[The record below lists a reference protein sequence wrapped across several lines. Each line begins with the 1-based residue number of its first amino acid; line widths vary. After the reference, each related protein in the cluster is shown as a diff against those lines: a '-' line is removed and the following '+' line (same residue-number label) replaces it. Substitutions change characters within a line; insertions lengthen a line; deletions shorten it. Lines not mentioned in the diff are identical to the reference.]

1 MKEFEEITGYIM
13 SLDMSAGNT
22 LLKNVSIF
30 MNKEKMVGIEI
41 DKKKKTADGF
51 MIIAGGERDYGNL
64 SDEVIA
70 IVDKCR
76 NMIKGE
82 GAKDAPGQGSEQE
95 DEYVEADY
103 EIVNDTAEQEKE
115 TKQTERKQM
124 KETAIEPVHQ
134 DQNAALSAV
143 DALPITLETVK
154 AHICKTASDQ
164 ELKLFIE
171 ICRSHNLNPFIDE
184 IYLIKYPGS
193 AANTVVGKGVFL
205 ERAFNN
211 PNFDG
216 FEAGIIVIDEAGKL
230 IRREGAF
237 RLDSETLVGGWARVH
252 MKNKAHPYVNE
263 VRLKDYTKTKKDGT
277 PTKFWKMMAETMI
290 RKVPLT
296 QTLKEAMPGEFN
308 QLWDADALIIDAEV
322 VEK

>member
-1 MKEFEEITGYIM
+1 MDEFEEITGYLM
-13 SLDMSAGNT
+13 SNDMSAGNT
-22 LLKNVSIF
+22 LLKNVSAFI
-30 MNKEKMVGIEI
+30 NKEKMVGVEI

-82 GAKDAPGQGSEQE
+82 GAKDEPELMDADVVEII
-95 DEYVEADY
+95 DENGTDMLKNEPA
-103 EIVNDTAEQEKE
+103 KK
-115 TKQTERKQM
+115 TKSPDVKQM

-134 DQNAALSAV
+134 DQNAALASV
-143 DALPITLETVK
+143 EALPITLETVK

-216 FEAGIIVIDEAGKL
+216 FEAGIIVIDESGEL

-237 RLDSETLVGGWARVH
+237 RLDSETLVGGWAKVH
-252 MKNKAHPYVNE
+252 MKNKKHPYVNE
-263 VRLKDYTKTKKDGT
+263 VRLNDYIKTKKDGQ

-308 QLWDADALIIDAEV
+308 QLWDADALVIDAEV
-322 VEK
+322 VD

>member
-1 MKEFEEITGYIM
+1 MEEFEEITGYLM
-13 SLDMSAGNT
+13 SNDMSAGNT
-22 LLKNVSIF
+22 LLKNVSAFI
-30 MNKEKMVGIEI
+30 NKEKMVGVEI

-82 GAKDAPGQGSEQE
+82 GAKDEPELMDADVVEII
-95 DEYVEADY
+95 DENGTDMLKNEPD
-103 EIVNDTAEQEKE
+103 KK
-115 TKQTERKQM
+115 TKSPDVKQM
-124 KETAIEPVHQ
+124 KETAIESVHQ

-143 DALPITLETVK
+143 DAMPITLDTVK

-216 FEAGIIVIDEAGKL
+216 FEAGIIVIDESGKL

-237 RLDSETLVGGWARVH
+237 RLDSEKLVGGWAKVH
-252 MKNKAHPYVNE
+252 MKNKKHPYVNE
-263 VRLKDYTKTKKDGT
+263 VRLNDYIKTKKDGQ

>member
-1 MKEFEEITGYIM
+1 MEKFDEM
-13 SLDMSAGNT
+13 SSFLMGLGMSAGNT
-22 LLKNVSIF
+22 LLKNDVSFIH
-30 MNKEKMVGIEI
+30 KELMVGVEI
-41 DKKKKTADGF
+41 NKKRETVDGF
-51 MIIAGGERDYGNL
+51 IVLPDGDRDYGNL
-64 SDEVIA
+64 TDEVI
-70 IVDKCR
+70 
-76 NMIKGE
+76 
-82 GAKDAPGQGSEQE
+82 GAVGACKKIIAGDTPEE
-95 DEYVEADY
+95 DTEEYVVADY
-103 EIVNDTAEQEKE
+103 EIVDDCADESKE
-115 TKQTERKQM
+115 TKQVDEKHM
-124 KETAIEPVHQ
+124 KETAISPVHQ
-134 DQNAALSAV
+134 DQNAALAAV
-143 DALPITLETVK
+143 DAMPITLDTVK
-154 AHICKTASDQ
+154 AHICKNASDQ

-216 FEAGIIVIDEAGKL
+216 FEAGIIVIDEAGEL

-237 RLDSETLVGGWARVH
+237 RLDSEKLVGGWAKVH
-252 MKNKAHPYVNE
+252 MKNKKHPYVNE
-263 VRLKDYTKTKKDGT
+263 VRLNDYIKTKKDGQ

-290 RKVPLT
+290 RKVALT